1 MIRLLSGT
9 VLMLM
14 AMTMGDLHIA
24 LTGDV
29 TLAQVATRLEHVS
42 VFLLGLFLFVTGV
55 EKMALTSVES
65 TTTN

>member
-14 AMTMGDLHIA
+14 AMTMGGLHVA
-24 LTGDV
+24 FTGDV
-29 TLAQVATRLEHVS
+29 TLAQAVARLEHVN

-55 EKMALTSVES
+55 EDKVGSKK
-65 TTTN
+65 